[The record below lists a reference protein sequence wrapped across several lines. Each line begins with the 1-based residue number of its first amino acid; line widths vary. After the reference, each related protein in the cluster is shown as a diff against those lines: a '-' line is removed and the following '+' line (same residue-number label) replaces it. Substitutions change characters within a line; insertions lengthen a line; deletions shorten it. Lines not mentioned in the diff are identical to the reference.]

1 MNRYRESRNPLTG
14 FEWDRIQE
22 HAKESARQAVI
33 TGDASRLTALGRA
46 YYEKYK
52 LQIHRGEVT

>member
-22 HAKESARQAVI
+22 HAKESALEAI
-33 TGDASRLTALGRA
+33 ATGDSSKLTALGRA
-46 YYEKYK
+46 YYEKYRK
-52 LQIHRGEVT
+52 ERN